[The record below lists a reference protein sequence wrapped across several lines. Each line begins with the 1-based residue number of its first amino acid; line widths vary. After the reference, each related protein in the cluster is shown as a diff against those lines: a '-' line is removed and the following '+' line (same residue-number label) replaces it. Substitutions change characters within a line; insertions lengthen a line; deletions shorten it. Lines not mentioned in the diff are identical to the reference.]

1 VSDASGD
8 SPLPP
13 KRRGR
18 IVLARV
24 ALGFGVFVILATLL
38 GWYLLSGFGCEMNTS
53 GCRRV
58 RLDMSRDSLSIFL
71 PALAV
76 GALFVAL
83 GVRGS
88 FKRH

>member
-1 VSDASGD
+1 MSDGPNQ

-13 KRRGR
+13 KRRGGF
-18 IVLARV
+18 ILAR
-24 ALGFGVFVILATLL
+24 ATLGFGVFVILLTFL

-76 GALFVAL
+76 GAFLVAL
-83 GVRGS
+83 GLRGS
-88 FKRH
+88 MKRR